1 MAAPRNDDVKKQIL
15 DAAQALL
22 ETTASA
28 DLSLSAIAEKAHV
41 SKGTLY
47 YHFPNKEDLLF
58 ALMDRYLEE
67 QQAELD
73 AWTSNTSKD
82 TSLPRLVK
90 YVLQRDTENV
100 GIRLHFIYEATEGN
114 EHARQRLLERY
125 EHFAEEIGELIA
137 ERNPDIDAEYAS
149 WLILILSDGL
159 LIHKNLKNPSVD
171 TEDFIRKTEREIRK
185 YIR

>member
-1 MAAPRNDDVKKQIL
+1 MSDFRDLQEIL
-15 DAAQALL
+15 AMLQNQ
-22 ETTASA
+22 ET
-28 DLSLSAIAEKAHV
+28 LI
-41 SKGTLY
+41 G
-47 YHFPNKEDLLF
+47 
-58 ALMDRYLEE
+58 LMEE

-73 AWTSNTSKD
+73 AWTSNTAKD

-137 ERNPDIDAEYAS
+137 KRNPDVDAEYAS

-159 LIHKNLKNPSVD
+159 LIHKNLKNPCVD
-171 TEDFIRKTEREIRK
+171 TEDFIRKTEHEIRR
-185 YIR
+185 YIH